1 MGRPKN
7 EEDPVCCPGGAQ
19 ALETDMRIQILPYQ
33 ILSCITF
40 GKALLFTEQVSLPG
54 KWGYLVLKKKNFFS
68 FCKVSRQGLPFWFG
82 WADPFP
88 WLQGWV

>member
-54 KWGYLVLKKKNFFS
+54 KWGYLVLKKTVFF
-68 FCKVSRQGLPFWFG
+68 FL
-82 WADPFP
+82 
-88 WLQGWV
+88 